1 LHTASTSRLILP
13 LLLALLSAG
22 CSDVQE
28 TQVPAQSSGQG
39 ERIAAQRVQLGVA
52 KLREDGVL
60 EISLSRDLDG
70 NSVHGYFVLPPEDP
84 RYAREREHLGE
95 MVPGRE
101 VPYFANCEKDL
112 ARTADRVLV
121 QGGQWTLE
129 SSEGGAQ
136 DIQRLQETGRDGL
149 ARCGGADLKLEF
161 PDAVFGTSRTLG
173 ELELSALFNDPGRFQ
188 SALARHASSLDAEGK
203 VRVLEYAAIF
213 GGPEVR
219 RAAARTFRELLAD
232 PRVAESIQLA
242 AAGNVFN
249 ACDALRDVMAE
260 SSQGPDPEG
269 QWVSLE
275 KYMTGRGIKLESCRL
290 GR

>member
-95 MVPGRE
+95 MIPGRE
-101 VPYFANCEKDL
+101 VPYFANMD
-112 ARTADRVLV
+112 
-121 QGGQWTLE
+121 
-129 SSEGGAQ
+129 
-136 DIQRLQETGRDGL
+136 
-149 ARCGGADLKLEF
+149 
-161 PDAVFGTSRTLG
+161 DA
-173 ELELSALFNDPGRFQ
+173 
-188 SALARHASSLDAEGK
+188 K
-203 VRVLEYAAIF
+203 
-213 GGPEVR
+213 
-219 RAAARTFRELLAD
+219 
-232 PRVAESIQLA
+232 
-242 AAGNVFN
+242 
-249 ACDALRDVMAE
+249 
-260 SSQGPDPEG
+260 
-269 QWVSLE
+269 
-275 KYMTGRGIKLESCRL
+275 
-290 GR
+290 